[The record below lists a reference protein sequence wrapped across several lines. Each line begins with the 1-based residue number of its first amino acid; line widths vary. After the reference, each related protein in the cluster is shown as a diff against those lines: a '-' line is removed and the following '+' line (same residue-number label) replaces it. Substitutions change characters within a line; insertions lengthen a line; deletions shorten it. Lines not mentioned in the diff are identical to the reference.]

1 MQGIRIFLSA
11 LTLALLALAM
21 SAASAA
27 AAIARKD
34 APVSPE
40 QASNPKADPQDIIL
54 PMQCQFT
61 AFNIFTECI
70 CYPAA
75 DLSSFYL
82 I

>member
-54 PMQCQFT
+54 PMPCG
-61 AFNIFTECI
+61 
-70 CYPAA
+70 
-75 DLSSFYL
+75 LSMAL
-82 I
+82 RAVAVPGGLMHDRHIVTH